1 MTTQKKPRPR
11 ALAPLRTANLC
22 SGIDNT
28 RLDVVLIDEPN
39 AQLTHYITTDIFS
52 GTNVETPVKSNSQTS
67 KI

>member
-11 ALAPLRTANLC
+11 ALA
-22 SGIDNT
+22 
-28 RLDVVLIDEPN
+28 VLIDEPN
-39 AQLTHYITTDIFS
+39 ARLTHYITTDIFS